1 MIMSKLY
8 KGFIETKGKASIEKL
23 KNRTTW
29 KTYDEVKNLNG
40 FGGVLADDTILID
53 IDDSDQSEILMNIVE
68 ELQLD
73 CKVLCTSNG
82 DTVTQT
88 DEAPKA
94 VKDADPVQNFSI
106 DAKSVDCKIELVD
119 GKYNITINA
128 DQQQTLVDDSANGSS
143 MDWLQII
150 QAVLLVAI
158 LICLV
163 RKPKDRQ

>member
-1 MIMSKLY
+1 M
-8 KGFIETKGKASIEKL
+8 KAIHI
-23 KNRTTW
+23 
-29 KTYDEVKNLNG
+29 
-40 FGGVLADDTILID
+40 F
-53 IDDSDQSEILMNIVE
+53 
-68 ELQLD
+68 
-73 CKVLCTSNG
+73 
-82 DTVTQT
+82 TQT

-106 DAKSVDCKIELVD
+106 DAKRVDCKIELVD

>member
-1 MIMSKLY
+1 MNSTTTNTTTDNSKVNST
-8 KGFIETKGKASIEKL
+8 GDTS
-23 KNRTTW
+23 TTTATNTTNNYYQTATGDTSQPVIQDSTPQHENN
-29 KTYDEVKNLNG
+29 TY
-40 FGGVLADDTILID
+40 
-53 IDDSDQSEILMNIVE
+53 IVYPN
-68 ELQLD
+68 
-73 CKVLCTSNG
+73 NG